1 MVDWVQAMVLASLAE
16 HSLPFIMAPVVME
29 LAQTLAVALS
39 RMKLSS
45 TSASYKVVSGL
56 WQIITERIFSNT
68 QKHPFSINLDES
80 NSNGDKKVLSILV
93 IYFNPER
100 KTSDVEHLRSFEILK
115 ITAGILEKAVDKF
128 FKDNNIPW
136 SNLDDRFLWCHSRHQ
151 DGSGNKSV
159 TELLPKASKR
169 FSDSFNNH
177 LEQLFCDLHADHQ
190 WASDQAYLQEVCEYL
205 KIPGSTPK
213 GFVQQGWLSAYDVGI
228 GTQTML
234 PACKVLYYGF
244 MDEEDKALYKEPSE
258 QLYANHSVNEKAQR
272 RIQSFQSDLS
282 RKAAEALHR
291 PSISGIH
298 CMWEIHAEKPAT
310 GEQDPAVPVCCRP
323 SCKGALT
330 DCMLAEKTN

>member
-190 WASDQAYLQEVCEYL
+190 WASDQQAYLQEVCEYL

-282 RKAAEALHR
+282 RKVQQSWLE
-291 PSISGIH
+291 
-298 CMWEIHAEKPAT
+298 
-310 GEQDPAVPVCCRP
+310 
-323 SCKGALT
+323 
-330 DCMLAEKTN
+330 